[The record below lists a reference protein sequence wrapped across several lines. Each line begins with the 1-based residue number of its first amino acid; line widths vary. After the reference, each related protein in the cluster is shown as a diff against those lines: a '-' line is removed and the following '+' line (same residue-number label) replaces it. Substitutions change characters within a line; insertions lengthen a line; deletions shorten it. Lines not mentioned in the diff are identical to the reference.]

1 MSTSIVLLAYNEA
14 ENLKILLPRIKRAVQ
29 KMGID
34 YEILIIDSAKPT
46 DNTEEIAIAN
56 GAKYIPQEEPYYG
69 GAFRTGIKYASKEH
83 LLVLDA
89 DGSHDPKDIPAIHK
103 KYAEGYDMVIGSRYV
118 KGGVSNDSKSSFVMS
133 KILNTTM
140 RIVIGVKAKDISTSY
155 RLYNTKQIKAVE
167 LVRDNYDVLQEVIL
181 KMKINKRKKH
191 QKFRIGETPIVFNKR
206 MYGESKR
213 QLFKFIKGYIVTVF
227 MLLGINLKSLIRD
240 K

>member
-14 ENLKILLPRIKRAVQ
+14 ENLKILLPQINEVVK

-34 YEILIIDSAKPT
+34 YEVLIIDSAKPT
-46 DNTEEIAIAN
+46 DNTKEVADEN
-56 GAKYIPQEEPYYG
+56 GARYIPQEEPFYG
-69 GAFRTGIKYASKEH
+69 GAFRTGIKYVTKERM
-83 LLVLDA
+83 LVLDA
-89 DGSHDPKDIPAIHK
+89 DGSHDPKDIPMIHQ
-103 KYAEGYDMVIGSRYV
+103 KYAEGFDMVIGSRYV
-118 KGGVSNDSKSSFVMS
+118 EGGVSNDSKSSFVMS

-155 RLYNTKQIKAVE
+155 RLYDAKQIKAVR

-191 QKFRIGETPIVFNKR
+191 QKFRIGETPIIFNKR

-213 QLFKFIKGYIVTVF
+213 QLLKFIKGYIVTVF
-227 MLLGINLKSLIRD
+227 MLLGINIKSLIRD